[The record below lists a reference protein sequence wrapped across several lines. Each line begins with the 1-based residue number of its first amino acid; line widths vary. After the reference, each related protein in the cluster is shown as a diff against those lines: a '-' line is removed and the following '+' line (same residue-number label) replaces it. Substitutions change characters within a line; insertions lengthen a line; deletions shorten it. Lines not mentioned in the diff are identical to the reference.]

1 MAMLNYAMKR
11 LLQLV
16 ITMFGVV
23 TLVFFS
29 IRMIPGDPASAMAGD
44 NLSGEAL
51 EQFRQRLGLDA
62 PLWQQYL
69 DYISSVIRFD
79 FGSTIT
85 TALPIAGL
93 ILKSLPITLVIAA
106 LTVVMA
112 VLISIPLGTLAAF
125 LANKGKK
132 TLDNIITW
140 TAMVVDLMP
149 SFWTALLL
157 MLFLSLNLKLLP
169 ASGLVQLED
178 PAMLLKRIT
187 LPIIVLAISQIA
199 TLARITRTSVLE
211 VLNEDYVRTARSLGM
226 SEMLVVFRH
235 ALKNAMLP
243 IITVVGLSFGNLLN
257 GTVIVEFIFSIPGI
271 GTLLIYGINSR
282 DYPLVQ
288 NVILFYALV
297 FVVINFVTDM
307 VYKKVDP
314 RVQF

>member
-85 TALPIAGL
+85 TALPIAEL

-187 LPIIVLAISQIA
+187 LPIIVLGISQIA

-211 VLNEDYVRTARSLGM
+211 VLNEDFVRTARSLGM